1 MDDNFKFLSSSLDGL
16 VKNLTKDYFK
26 YLIQEVDNKV
36 SDLVK
41 QKVFYPYE
49 YMSNFEKFKEQLP
62 TKGKFYSFLTSK

>member
-1 MDDNFKFLSSSLDGL
+1 MDDNFKFLSSSLDSL

-41 QKVFYPYE
+41 QKSILEV
-49 YMSNFEKFKEQLP
+49 EQ
-62 TKGKFYSFLTSK
+62 